1 MQVIIPE
8 QSPPKS
14 KAEMESL
21 AALPQ
26 IQEQRISG
34 TLGAYEE
41 YADDVG
47 RIALAFCQN

>member
-1 MQVIIPE
+1 
-8 QSPPKS
+8 
-14 KAEMESL
+14 MESL

-47 RIALAFCQN
+47 AADCCFSDGDDGR